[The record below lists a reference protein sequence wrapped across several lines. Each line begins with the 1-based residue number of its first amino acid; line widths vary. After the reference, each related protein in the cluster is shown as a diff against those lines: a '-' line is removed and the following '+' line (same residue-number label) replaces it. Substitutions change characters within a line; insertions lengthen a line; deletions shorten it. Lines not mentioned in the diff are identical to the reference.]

1 MSLSSSHQVTE
12 CVCILKRVP
21 DVSWKGAKG
30 MMADNSFL
38 KSLVEFEKDAITE
51 KQVL

>member
-1 MSLSSSHQVTE
+1 VF
-12 CVCILKRVP
+12 
-21 DVSWKGAKG
+21 WKGANG

>member
-1 MSLSSSHQVTE
+1 MSLSSPHQVTK
-12 CVCILKRVP
+12 CVCILKPVP
-21 DVSWKGAKG
+21 DVFWKGVKG

-51 KQVL
+51 K